1 MRILKI
7 NNAAWNLINKNTKN
21 IPAQKNYTQPQAHD
35 RVSFGAKNKIDIE
48 EIKKIQQS
56 DSLDYNNVSTSK
68 AINILK
74 FFGFEA
80 LAEGQMDG
88 VKLASPFSG
97 FILYTKGKKVAPNS
111 MEKIYRA
118 IKHAPETNGELLLT
132 NSEAEYQE
140 KKGLFIARTS
150 AKVGNNNTY
159 RQYLE
164 AFSDETPEENKVLK
178 PEKNSSSYKIPAA
191 QSLELRQ
198 KISDLSD
205 WIAMLKEEQNRFS
218 RGSNKEDFEKL
229 FEEITK
235 IERAL
240 NKIQKEIKGEF
251 EETDIIERLDSIIK
265 QAELLYNTYSQ
276 KEIKIAEQN
285 SDNIPDS
292 VQISPKR
299 QTGGRIVR
307 KKDNKDRTDIPRQ
320 LKARIKAFSDTF
332 SPSGKV
338 NYQVYQMF
346 LNTFPKKIIEDY
358 GKNKLDDEVM
368 FFLVFENFISSPEY
382 KKLAAIVNYV
392 KGLNLSDK
400 KAEIKL
406 NSFMNPLND
415 EEKEQVKNEIL
426 KYIPAYFLRIGIN
439 NSRQIVYFNDK
450 DEQRFM
456 DLLSKQTK
464 EYTILLDKNADEKI
478 RKILLCQFLEGFDE
492 LQESSIIFFLSEI
505 FEVNERI
512 DEIERQIFEESKQ
525 EAKETIIKDNV
536 RGVIRSPKEIEDLAM
551 DIAIRSGEKSKKRVV
566 EEIGYERLVNLVK
579 MGYTQYCSYIEN

>member
-1 MRILKI
+1 MKILKI
-7 NNAAWNLINKNTKN
+7 NNVTWNFINKSTKN
-21 IPAQKNYTQPQAHD
+21 MPTQKNNTQPMAYD
-35 RVSFGAKNKIDIE
+35 KVNFGAKNKIDIE
-48 EIKKIQQS
+48 EIKRIQKS
-56 DSLDYNNVSTSK
+56 DNLDCNNVSVSK

-251 EETDIIERLDSIIK
+251 EETDIIERLDNIIK

-536 RGVIRSPKEIEDLAM
+536 RGVIRSPKEIENLAM
-551 DIAIRSGEKSKKRVV
+551 DIAIRNREKSKKRVV

-579 MGYTQYCSYIEN
+579 MGYTQYYSYIEN